1 MKRYFIA
8 KNGSNISALD
18 SYTTYG
24 SIFDWVSFSIEEKD
38 YDALMLL
45 DQKINEISKD
55 IAVFGIRNFGDIRK
69 EIRILSDNIE
79 DDLNYEDIPSLQN
92 YKDNS
97 SKVSIPVTEK
107 RYLAITDAMKLIAKL
122 IIEDV
127 FDKRFLSLDYNVSS
141 LEKTAW
147 SYQLNDDSFVE
158 LIATDKNL
166 SVEELKNIIQK
177 SKKKYDDQVKHLYL
191 NMVNLKQQ
199 FYSCATIEELNVLF
213 EDYMGLPMPEK
224 QAVAEGRYIVVEGID
239 LPVRKEVIPGFKF

>member
-38 YDALMLL
+38 YDALMSFN
-45 DQKINEISKD
+45 QKINEISKD

-97 SKVSIPVTEK
+97 SKISIPVTEK

-127 FDKRFLSLDYNVSS
+127 FEKRFVSLDYNVSS

-158 LIATDKNL
+158 LIATGKNL

-239 LPVRKEVIPGFKF
+239 LPARKEVIPGFKF